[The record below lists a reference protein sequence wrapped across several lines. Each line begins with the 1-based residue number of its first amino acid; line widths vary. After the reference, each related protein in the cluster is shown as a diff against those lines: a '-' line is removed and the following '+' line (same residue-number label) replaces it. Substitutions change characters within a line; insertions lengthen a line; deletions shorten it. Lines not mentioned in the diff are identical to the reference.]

1 MRSPEEIRDVG
12 RFLVALAYFALF
24 FLFGTN
30 LISLLFYGQ
39 VVSDYDA
46 YQKRTF
52 VVQETERAHDSDD
65 HDLVK
70 GRINGRYLEETH
82 DGENL
87 FRVSDFSQIKP
98 GDICDVY
105 LNSKGTRSGYGTK
118 NTLLISVEDYLHA
131 RARLIKH
138 LVGVVTAVVLTFLI
152 WKKNPWFHPWR
163 TEKPSLAGAKP

>member
-1 MRSPEEIRDVG
+1 MRSPEEFRDAG
-12 RFLVALAYFALF
+12 RVLVAVAYFALIC
-24 FLFGTN
+24 LFVTN
-30 LISLLFYGQ
+30 LVSLLFYGQ
-39 VVSDYDA
+39 VLSDYDA
-46 YQKRTF
+46 YQKRSF
-52 VVQETERAHDSDD
+52 IVQATERAHDSEN
-65 HDLVK
+65 HDLVR

-98 GDICDVY
+98 GDTCDVY
-105 LNSKGTRSGYGTK
+105 LNSKGTRFGYNTK

-138 LVGVVTAVVLTFLI
+138 LVVVVIAAVLTFLI

-163 TEKPSLAGAKP
+163 AEKPSLAGAKT